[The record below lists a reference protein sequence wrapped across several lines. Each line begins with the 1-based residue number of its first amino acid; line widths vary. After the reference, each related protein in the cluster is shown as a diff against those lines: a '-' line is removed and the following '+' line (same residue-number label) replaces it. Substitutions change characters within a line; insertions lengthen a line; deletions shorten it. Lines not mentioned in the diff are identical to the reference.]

1 MKIIGLK
8 EIKEAPGDWSE
19 VFDYRIDLDELKE
32 QVSKYQHFEKFIVI
46 GNGGSI
52 TSFESYY
59 RALWP
64 KKEFFIL
71 SSMEPRLIKEV
82 REKFEKD
89 KTLIIVISKSG
100 FNLGPIEILLGFLD
114 YPAILVITNKHAGA
128 LREIAEKRGYP
139 IIEHPEI
146 GGRFSGA
153 TATAIVPAILAGFNS
168 EEILSGI
175 YAGYQR
181 KDEAYTFAT
190 ELLNLETSGT
200 EEIFLPIY
208 NYYLMGSLNLIVQL
222 MHESVCKN
230 GKGQTFY
237 GAFSPE
243 AQHHTNQRLFGGKRN
258 MAAVFFTYQNQE
270 SSLIQVPDELKGI
283 DFREAKLGMVDG
295 IPYQQA
301 LLAEYKGTKKDA
313 DNKGIPNYTIDFES
327 INESEIGQLVGF
339 WHLVA
344 FYSSILR
351 GVNPFD
357 QPAVEDSKAIT
368 VEEIGKL
375 KK

>member
-237 GAFSPE
+237 GAFSPV
-243 AQHHTNQRLFGGKRN
+243 AQHHTNQRFFGG
-258 MAAVFFTYQNQE
+258 
-270 SSLIQVPDELKGI
+270 
-283 DFREAKLGMVDG
+283 
-295 IPYQQA
+295 
-301 LLAEYKGTKKDA
+301 
-313 DNKGIPNYTIDFES
+313 
-327 INESEIGQLVGF
+327 
-339 WHLVA
+339 
-344 FYSSILR
+344 
-351 GVNPFD
+351 
-357 QPAVEDSKAIT
+357 
-368 VEEIGKL
+368 
-375 KK
+375 